1 MNEENIMRY
10 VLVFLLGALSGAVA
24 ALLFAPSSGE
34 ELRANIKTQADAQVA
49 KLQSEYQKGMQDMN
63 ARIDQLSTQLH
74 ASRSKQRMGQS
85 N

>member
-1 MNEENIMRY
+1 MNEENIMKY
-10 VLVFLLGALSGAVA
+10 VLVFLLGAITGGSV

-63 ARIDQLSTQLH
+63 ARIDQLSSQLQ
-74 ASRSKQRMGQS
+74 ASRSKQPMGQS